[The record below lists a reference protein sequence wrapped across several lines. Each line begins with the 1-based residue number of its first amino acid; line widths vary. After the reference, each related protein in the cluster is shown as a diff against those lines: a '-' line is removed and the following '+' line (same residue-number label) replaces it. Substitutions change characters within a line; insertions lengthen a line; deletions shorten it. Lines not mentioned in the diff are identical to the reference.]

1 MRFLSIVVVVAC
13 TLASGCAAPPAQQPV
28 ASEPSNQAINTSLTC
43 AQLLDKL
50 HADDKGAVGA
60 AITWLEGYYSGRANI
75 SEVPAGWIK
84 TVSQGVGGT
93 CAIGPNASRTVLDV
107 IAQLH
112 RDYGRAAGV
121 R

>member
-1 MRFLSIVVVVAC
+1 MRFLSIVAVATC
-13 TLASGCAAPPAQQPV
+13 TLASGCAAPPAQQPI
-28 ASEPSNQAINTSLTC
+28 ASEPSDQPINTALTC
-43 AQLLDKL
+43 AQFLEKL
-50 HADDKGAVGA
+50 HADDKRAAGS
-60 AITWLEGYYSGRANI
+60 AITWLKGYYSGRANVSAI
-75 SEVPAGWIK
+75 PAGWVK

-93 CAIGPNASRTVLDV
+93 CAISPNASRTVLDV

>member
-1 MRFLSIVVVVAC
+1 MRLLWIVAVSAC
-13 TLASGCAAPPAQQPV
+13 TFASGCAAPPAQQPI
-28 ASEPSNQAINTSLTC
+28 ASEPSNQPINTALTC
-43 AQLLDKL
+43 AQFLEKL
-50 HADDKGAVGA
+50 HADDKRAVSF
-60 AITWLEGYYSGRANI
+60 AIVWLEGYYSGQANI
-75 SEVPAGWIK
+75 SEIPAGWIK

-93 CAIGPNASRTVLDV
+93 CAISPNASRTVLDV